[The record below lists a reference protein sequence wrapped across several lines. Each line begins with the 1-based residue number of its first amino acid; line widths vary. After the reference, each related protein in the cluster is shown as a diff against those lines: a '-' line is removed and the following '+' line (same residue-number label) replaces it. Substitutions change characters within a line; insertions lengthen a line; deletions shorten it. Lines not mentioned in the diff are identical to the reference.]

1 MTILKSFSKTALLG
15 SLVAASISA
24 SSVTLAGTTWNMPT
38 PYGDG
43 VHHTKNVQAFAKEV
57 NEKTGGEL
65 NIVVH
70 SGGSLFKHPE
80 IHRAVKTG
88 QVNIGEMFMGI
99 LGNDD
104 PMFKLDNIPF
114 LASNFEQA
122 KSLWEASREEIQK
135 SMQKNGLQL
144 LYAVPWPPQ
153 GLYTKD
159 PVNNISDLEGLKM
172 RAYSPSTSRLSVL
185 LKSTPTT
192 VQTPEIPQAF
202 GTGIVNAMVTSPSTG
217 VSSQAWDFVN
227 NYTDVQAWIPKNM
240 VFVNAKAFK
249 RLSEENRNAVLQAAA
264 EAEARGWDMAEKE
277 TSLKTNMLS
286 ENGMSVSTPS
296 AELKSALEKIGSI
309 MADEWV
315 EESGQRGSAV
325 LNSFNK

>member
-1 MTILKSFSKTALLG
+1 MTLLQKFTKTALV
-15 SLVAASISA
+15 SSVAAMALSTA
-24 SSVTLAGTTWNMPT
+24 AVATAGTTWNMPT

-43 VHHTKNVQAFAKEV
+43 VHHTKNVHSFAKDV
-57 NEKTGGEL
+57 KANTNGEL

-88 QVNIGEMFMGI
+88 QVSIGEMFMGI

-114 LASNFEQA
+114 LASNFDQA
-122 KSLWEASREEIQK
+122 KALWGASRAEIQA
-135 SMQKNGLQL
+135 SMADNGLQL

-159 PVNNISDLEGLKM
+159 AVNSIADLEGLKM

-202 GTGIVNAMVTSPSTG
+202 GTGIINAMITSPSTG
-217 VSSQAWDFVN
+217 VSSQAWDFVS

-249 RLSEENRNAVLQAAA
+249 RLSASTQQAVLDAAA
-264 EAEARGWDMAEKE
+264 AAEARGWAMAAKE
-277 TSLKTNMLS
+277 TSTKTSMLAD
-286 ENGMSVSTPS
+286 NGMTVAKPNQALTDS
-296 AELKSALEKIGSI
+296 LKDIGAA
-309 MADEWV
+309 MAAEWV
-315 EESGQRGSAV
+315 EESGQRGTAV
-325 LNSFNK
+325 LAQYNK